1 MGSLVIES
9 TSSCPEY
16 LQLSRHLYL
25 SGVPTVLESTS
36 SCPKYLR
43 LSRAPRGGIHTQ
55 LATDN
60 VILTLLGRWVFTC
73 DVILVARGSLTVLIE
88 IEIQIE

>member
-36 SCPKYLR
+36 SCPKYVGSMVVESTYSCPKYLQ
-43 LSRAPRGGIHTQ
+43 LSRVNFVRQGA
-55 LATDN
+55 
-60 VILTLLGRWVFTC
+60 
-73 DVILVARGSLTVLIE
+73 S
-88 IEIQIE
+88 